1 MIISFTNKGLKL
13 FFERGDSRKISVSHT
28 KKIKM
33 ILARLH
39 SAKDLRDMNY
49 PGSNLHL
56 LKGPPFVGFYSVNV
70 SANYRIIF
78 RFENGDAFDVN
89 YLDTH

>member
-1 MIISFTNKGLKL
+1 MIRTFTNKRLRD
-13 FFERGDSRKISVSHT
+13 FFEKGDSRRISASHI
-28 KKIKM
+28 KKIRM

-39 SAKDLRDMNY
+39 SAKDLKDMNY

-56 LKGPPFVGFYSVNV
+56 LKGPPYKGFYSVNV
-70 SANYRIIF
+70 SGNYRIIF

>member
-1 MIISFTNKGLKL
+1 MVASFAHKGLRN
-13 FFERGDSRKISVSHT
+13 FFESGDG
-28 KKIKM
+28 KKINPNHVNRIRA

-56 LKGPPFVGFYSVNV
+56 LKKPPYAGFHSVNV
-70 SANYRIIF
+70 SGNYRIIF
-78 RFENGDAFDVN
+78 RFENGDAYDVN

>member
-1 MIISFTNKGLKL
+1 MVVSFAHKGLRS
-13 FFERGDSRKISVSHT
+13 FFEIGDSRKINPSHVSRIRT
-28 KKIKM
+28 
-33 ILARLH
+33 ILARLQ

-56 LKGPPFVGFYSVNV
+56 LKRPPYVGFYSVNV
-70 SANYRIIF
+70 SGNYRIIF
-78 RFENGDAFDVN
+78 RFEGGDAYDVN

>member
-1 MIISFTNKGLKL
+1 MIASFAHKGLRD
-13 FFERGDSRKISVSHT
+13 FFERGDR
-28 KKIKM
+28 KKINPNHAEKIRA
-33 ILARLH
+33 ILARLN

-56 LKGPPFVGFYSVNV
+56 LKKPPFVGFCSVNV
-70 SANYRIIF
+70 SGNYRVIF
-78 RFENGDAFDVN
+78 RFENGDAYAVN

>member
-1 MIISFTNKGLKL
+1 MIKSFAHKGLKL
-13 FFERGDSRKISVSHT
+13 FFEKGDSKKLNPSH
-28 KKIKM
+28 IERIRR

-39 SAKDLRDMNY
+39 AAKESKDMNY

-56 LKGPPFVGFYSVNV
+56 LKAPPYRGFYSVNV
-70 SANYRIIF
+70 SGNYRIVF
-78 RFENGDAFDVN
+78 RFEKGEAYDVD